1 MTTYGNIMMF
11 IIYFIGGN
19 LLKKLVFIMVSF
31 IFILTACSEDNAVEV
46 TLPASFMEA
55 EEIDIDQ
62 LTVDDEESGVEDVTE
77 NSDGSVSYEMSGS
90 KHEDMMT
97 EIESEV
103 NNSIEE
109 IASNE
114 EYASIQDI
122 TSSNSF
128 SEFTMLVDQETFEN
142 SFDGFAAMTLGVS
155 GMFYQLFDGTDADDY
170 AVTISI
176 ENADTGEVFDTLHYP
191 EDLDE

>member
-1 MTTYGNIMMF
+1 M
-11 IIYFIGGN
+11 
-19 LLKKLVFIMVSF
+19 KKLVFIMISF
-31 IFILTACSEDNAVEV
+31 LFILTACGEDNAVEV

-55 EEIDIDQ
+55 EEIDIDS
-62 LTVDDEESGVEDVTE
+62 LTADSEESGIEDVTE

-90 KHEDMMT
+90 KHEEMMT

-109 IASNE
+109 IADNE

-142 SFDGFAAMTLGVS
+142 SFDGFAAMALGVS

-191 EDLDE
+191 EDLDG